1 MKTKLRI
8 VSVLLAAMLL
18 LLCACGGNGETSA
31 SGQPAAAP
39 GSAATPAE
47 DPAAPE
53 AQDKAL
59 DIGVVTDITAFGPG
73 GNRTE
78 RYQCKMVF
86 ESLLSYDPVSG
97 EYQPML
103 AKSYEY
109 LDDLTL
115 KFTLRDDVY
124 FTNGHH
130 MTAEDVLYSLKEVW
144 ATGTME
150 SYFDCNDWENSYVED
165 DYTLILKY
173 NKEYGPSV
181 SLFCQWYIY
190 DKDWCAT
197 ATEEDW
203 FSNPVGT
210 GPYTVKETAAGSHIT
225 FVRKPADQYW
235 GELPECE
242 EATYHYYA
250 ESSTMFVD
258 LETGK
263 LDAAVGVNSTDAAR
277 VLDGGLGD
285 GYGYSVNPLKDCLNL
300 ILPENREVWQDIRVR
315 EAFMC
320 SLDTEAIAEATYGV
334 LYQNATSTLPASVLY
349 YEQQENY
356 TYDIEHA
363 KALLEEAGYGGKVID
378 LRLVVTPGQD
388 TLAEALQA
396 CASQSGFNISIEVY
410 DPTVAVPYMRDGE
423 VDLMLKETPG
433 GAYLNDPCM
442 LYDNLSPTSFLA
454 AARQT
459 TDEWVSSFEM
469 GLYSNDP
476 EQRAKGYAACQ
487 EYLHDQ
493 YRATGICERVNMIVW
508 NKTSIA
514 EFQVDVADE
523 PTVYKVCFA

>member
-1 MKTKLRI
+1 MKNKKTHV
-8 VSVLLAAMLL
+8 VSMLLATILL
-18 LLCACGGNGETSA
+18 LLCACGGNGESSVA
-31 SGQPAAAP
+31 SVSEQSEAAAA
-39 GSAATPAE
+39 SV
-47 DPAAPE
+47 E
-53 AQDKAL
+53 AKDQDKAL
-59 DIGVVTDITAFGPG
+59 DVGVVTDITAFGPG
-73 GNRTE
+73 ANRTE

-86 ESLLSYDPVSG
+86 DSLLQYNPDTG

-124 FTNGHH
+124 FSNGHH
-130 MTAEDVLYSLKEVW
+130 MTADDVLYSLKEVW
-144 ATGTME
+144 ATGTMA
-150 SYFDCNDWENSYVED
+150 SYFDCNDWDNSYVED
-165 DYTLILKY
+165 DYTLVLKY
-173 NKEYGPSV
+173 TKEYGPSV

-210 GPYTVKETAAGSHIT
+210 GPYTVKETAAGSHVT
-225 FVRKPADQYW
+225 FIRKAADQYW

-242 EATYHYYA
+242 EVTYHYYA

-285 GYGYSVNPLKDCLNL
+285 EFAYTVNPLKDCLNL

-315 EAFMC
+315 EAFMY

-334 LYQNATSTLPASVLY
+334 LFQNATSTLPSGVMY
-349 YEQQENY
+349 YEQQESY
-356 TYDIEHA
+356 PYDIEQA
-363 KALLEEAGYGGKVID
+363 KALLDEAGYGGKTID

-396 CASQSGFNISIEVY
+396 CASQANFNISIEVY

-469 GLYSNDP
+469 GLYSNDS

-508 NKTSIA
+508 NKNVISD
-514 EFQVDVADE
+514 FHVDVADE
-523 PTVYKVCFA
+523 PIMQKIKLA